1 MSNTAISSRR
11 LQPMFVMYVLAI
23 LILDNHLVS
32 AAVPRP
38 PPVRRRVTETAR
50 EQVPDTNGLF
60 FGMWLTEELRPIRLI
75 VKYRKHVA
83 KSYNEWL
90 SNRSTFIVHFRV
102 FLSPSM
108 WSKFRVDAE
117 GISFTSIAATAVSD
131 RCSVLTIAHRNVARI
146 LLRRWFEI

>member
-38 PPVRRRVTETAR
+38 PPVRRRVMETAR

-60 FGMWLTEELRPIRLI
+60 FGM
-75 VKYRKHVA
+75 
-83 KSYNEWL
+83 
-90 SNRSTFIVHFRV
+90 
-102 FLSPSM
+102 
-108 WSKFRVDAE
+108 
-117 GISFTSIAATAVSD
+117 
-131 RCSVLTIAHRNVARI
+131 
-146 LLRRWFEI
+146 